1 MKIVVLG
8 AGVVGVTSAWY
19 LRKDGHSVTVVDR
32 QPSAGVETSFA
43 NGGQISVSHS
53 EPWANPDAPLKILQW
68 LGREDAPLMFR
79 LRADPC
85 QWAWGMRFLLECLPS
100 RTRRN
105 TLTILRLAL
114 HSLEMLQRLR
124 RETGITYDHLERGIL
139 HIHGDEKALE
149 AARARVELM
158 RSHGFDMRI
167 KTPAEC
173 MEIEPALK
181 DSGVPLAGGTYAP
194 EDESGDAHMFT
205 RNLADIC
212 SREGVEFRYETA
224 VEDLSAAAGMVNG
237 VAVCD
242 SQGRRELLRA
252 DAVVVAMGSYSRF
265 LLSKLGIA
273 IPVYPVKGYSVTI
286 PLLKPEKAP
295 VVCLTDESA
304 KIAITRLGNRLRAAG
319 TAELSD
325 YDTSLN
331 DARCQAILDRV
342 RQHFPDAGD
351 YAAASRWAG
360 LRPAT
365 PSNVPL
371 IGRLRLRNLFI
382 NTGHGTLGWTLACGS
397 GQALADLVSGRTPAL
412 QFPFL
417 RP

>member
-1 MKIVVLG
+1 
-8 AGVVGVTSAWY
+8 
-19 LRKDGHSVTVVDR
+19 
-32 QPSAGVETSFA
+32 
-43 NGGQISVSHS
+43 
-53 EPWANPDAPLKILQW
+53 
-68 LGREDAPLMFR
+68 
-79 LRADPC
+79 
-85 QWAWGMRFLLECLPS
+85 
-100 RTRRN
+100 
-105 TLTILRLAL
+105 
-114 HSLEMLQRLR
+114 
-124 RETGITYDHLERGIL
+124 RGIL

-331 DARCQAILDRV
+331 DA
-342 RQHFPDAGD
+342 
-351 YAAASRWAG
+351 
-360 LRPAT
+360 
-365 PSNVPL
+365 
-371 IGRLRLRNLFI
+371 
-382 NTGHGTLGWTLACGS
+382 
-397 GQALADLVSGRTPAL
+397 
-412 QFPFL
+412 
-417 RP
+417 